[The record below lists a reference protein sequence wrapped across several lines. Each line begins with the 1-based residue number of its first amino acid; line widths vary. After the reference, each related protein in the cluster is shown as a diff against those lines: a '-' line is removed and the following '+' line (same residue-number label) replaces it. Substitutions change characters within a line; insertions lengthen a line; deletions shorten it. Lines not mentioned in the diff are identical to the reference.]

1 MTPAIGAAVLS
12 RVVPTTCSMEGRH
25 GVDGRPTDPQR
36 GISMSDSG
44 FSSFKTTEDKTNRV
58 LRDVEEAYG
67 WPKER
72 RNQSY
77 AALRAVLH
85 ALRDRLPVEEAAQ
98 LGAQLP
104 MLVRGIYYEQW
115 DPSKVPMKF
124 NREQFLQRI
133 RQEFPYEIEGD
144 IEQLERTV
152 LQAMRRYI
160 TDGEWDDIKAV
171 MPKDLATALP

>member
-1 MTPAIGAAVLS
+1 MGA
-12 RVVPTTCSMEGRH
+12 T
-25 GVDGRPTDPQR
+25 
-36 GISMSDSG
+36 G

-58 LRDVEEAYG
+58 LREIEEAYG

-85 ALRDRLPVEEAAQ
+85 AVRDRLTVEETAQ

-104 MLVRGIYYEQW
+104 MLVRGIFYAEW
-115 DPSKVPMKF
+115 DPSKVPMKQNREDF
-124 NREQFLQRI
+124 MQRIREQF
-133 RQEFPYEIEGD
+133 PYQIEGG

-152 LQAMRRYI
+152 LQALRRHI
-160 TDGEWDDIKAV
+160 TDGEWGDIKSA
-171 MPKDLATALP
+171 MPKDLAAALP

>member
-1 MTPAIGAAVLS
+1 
-12 RVVPTTCSMEGRH
+12 
-25 GVDGRPTDPQR
+25 
-36 GISMSDSG
+36 MSDSG
-44 FSSFKTTEDKTNRV
+44 FSTFATTEDKTNR
-58 LRDVEEAYG
+58 LLHEIEEAYG

-85 ALRDRLPVEEAAQ
+85 ALRDRLPVDEAAQ

-104 MLVRGIYYEQW
+104 MLVRGLYYAEW
-115 DPSKVPMKF
+115 DPSKVPVQM

-133 RQEFPYEIEGD
+133 RAAFPYEIEGD

-152 LQAMRRYI
+152 LQALRHYI
-160 TDGEWDDIKAV
+160 TDGEWADVKAV
-171 MPKDLATALP
+171 MPKDLAAALP